1 MTRKRFI
8 RLVMAE
14 GIQRNQA
21 HDIAFRM
28 WVIHENWE
36 ESYRHFRL
44 VKHHLPDL
52 TVRMDDVLEFAV
64 GIIRK
69 AVEHASIAFR
79 DAALKIRPIT
89 IWSQE
94 VMNHEENTGH

>member
-21 HDIAFRM
+21 YDIAFRM

-52 TVRMDDVLEFAV
+52 TVRLSDYIHLINDAMNRAKQQLIES
-64 GIIRK
+64 
-69 AVEHASIAFR
+69 VESLILYGTGGR
-79 DAALKIRPIT
+79 
-89 IWSQE
+89 
-94 VMNHEENTGH
+94 NHEENTGH

>member
-21 HDIAFRM
+21 YETAFRM

-36 ESYRHFRL
+36 QSYRHFLL
-44 VKHHLPDL
+44 VKSHLPDL
-52 TVRMDDVLEFAV
+52 TVRISDYARMINIAINEALPKV
-64 GIIRK
+64 K
-69 AVEHASIAFR
+69 AAI
-79 DAALKIRPIT
+79 
-89 IWSQE
+89 
-94 VMNHEENTGH
+94 ENAILYGTGGREG

>member
-21 HDIAFRM
+21 YEIAFRM

-36 ESYRHFRL
+36 QSYRHFLL
-44 VKHHLPDL
+44 VKGHLPDL
-52 TVRMDDVLEFAV
+52 TVRISDCVRMINIAINEALPKVKAAIENAILY
-64 GIIRK
+64 GTGRRK
-69 AVEHASIAFR
+69 
-79 DAALKIRPIT
+79 
-89 IWSQE
+89 
-94 VMNHEENTGH
+94 G

>member
-1 MTRKRFI
+1 
-8 RLVMAE
+8 MAE

-52 TVRMDDVLEFAV
+52 TVRISDCMRMINIAINEALPKV
-64 GIIRK
+64 K
-69 AVEHASIAFR
+69 AAI
-79 DAALKIRPIT
+79 
-89 IWSQE
+89 
-94 VMNHEENTGH
+94 ENVILYGTGRMEG

>member
-8 RLVMAE
+8 RLLMAE

-52 TVRMDDVLEFAV
+52 TVRMGDYIHLINDAMNRVKQQLIES
-64 GIIRK
+64 
-69 AVEHASIAFR
+69 VESLILYGTGGR
-79 DAALKIRPIT
+79 
-89 IWSQE
+89 
-94 VMNHEENTGH
+94 NHEENTGH